1 MTARSRA
8 QMIDETRGKLLRA
21 ARAAFAASGY
31 AETSM
36 DELTA
41 SVGLT
46 RGALYHHF
54 GGKSGLLAAVADA
67 IDADIDAE
75 LDRVASAADGPA
87 EALAARAEAFVLLTL
102 EPEAQRILFRDAP
115 AVLGPRVS
123 ARDSACV
130 QALAELIGAGQA
142 AGSLRPEGSPG
153 ALAVLVDG
161 ALNAA
166 SAWVAAA
173 EPEQQDERCAEARV
187 ASRALIAAL
196 RTREPDAAGP
206 GAA

>member
-8 QMIDETRGKLLRA
+8 QMIDETRAKLLRA

-173 EPEQQDERCAEARV
+173 EPEQQDERCAEARA